1 MLTGTRTMIAIWW
14 RTGRVAILGWIAA
27 LLALSA
33 VSAASIASLY
43 DTPAKLQGYA
53 DSITGD
59 TMTVLNGQVAGLGTL
74 GGTLANE
81 LAFVVALLVPLMA
94 IALTVRTTRREEE
107 SGRLEL
113 LLASRIAHLAPLSA
127 AIIVSTVSLLVLGL
141 GLALLLIA
149 FGAAVG
155 GSLLYGLGVTALGW
169 VFVGVTAVAAQLV
182 LHGRSVWG
190 IGIGVLAASYLG
202 RGRAAVTD
210 SPLLWL
216 TPHGIVDEV
225 RAFGG
230 AEARAWPLLIA
241 VALAVALVAL
251 AVRLAARRDLDDA
264 LLPSRA
270 APPRASRLLATP
282 VGLALH
288 QHRGATLG
296 WGVGVALLMG
306 VYGGLTRETLSAIE
320 DNPTLGELIGAGS
333 VDAADFLDRILSV
346 FVMMLGI
353 LVAAYVVSVVGGLR
367 SEEREGRLEVLLSGH
382 ASRPGWLGV
391 HLAVAAVGALVVGL
405 AGALAFGASTAAS
418 LDDSSWVGRS
428 LVAAAAYVPVALL
441 FLGLAGALVGAL
453 PRAWPLAWTVF
464 GAAAFLGYLGPGLD
478 LPAWLVDHSPFL
490 AVGEALFVDG
500 ADVAG
505 LVSLTLLA
513 ALLLAV
519 AFIGFRRRD
528 VPRL

>member
-14 RTGRVAILGWIAA
+14 RTGRVGILGWIAA

-59 TMTVLNGQVAGLGTL
+59 TMTVLNGSVAGLGTL

-81 LAFVVALLVPLMA
+81 LAFVVALLVPMMA
-94 IALTVRTTRREEE
+94 IGLTVRTTRREEE

-113 LLASRIAHLAPLSA
+113 LLASRIAHLAPLWA
-127 AIIVSTVSLLVLGL
+127 AVAVSSFALLVLGL
-141 GLALLLIA
+141 GLGLLLIA

-155 GSLLYGLGVTALGW
+155 GSLLYGLGVIALGW

-202 RGRAAVTD
+202 RGRAAVVD
-210 SPLLWL
+210 SPLVWL
-216 TPHGIVDEV
+216 TPHGMVDEV
-225 RAFGG
+225 RAYGG
-230 AEARAWPLLIA
+230 PEARAWPLLIA
-241 VALAVALVAL
+241 VAVAAGLVLL
-251 AVRLAARRDLDDA
+251 AVRLAARRDLGDA
-264 LLPSRA
+264 LLPARA
-270 APPRASRLLATP
+270 SKPRASRLLRTP

-320 DNPTLGELIGAGS
+320 ENPTLGELIGAGS

-353 LVAAYVVSVVGGLR
+353 LVAAYVVSVVGALR
-367 SEEREGRLEVLLSGH
+367 AEEREGRLEVLLSGH

-391 HLAVAAVGALVVGL
+391 HLTVAAGGALVVGL
-405 AGALAFGASTAAS
+405 AGALAFGLSTAAS
-418 LDDSSWVGRS
+418 LDDPTWVSRS
-428 LVAAAAYVPVALL
+428 LIAAAAYAPVALL

-464 GAAAFLGYLGPGLD
+464 GLAAFLGYLGPGLD
-478 LPAWLVDHSPFL
+478 LPSWLVDHSPFL
-490 AVGEALFVDG
+490 AIGSALFVDG
-500 ADVAG
+500 ADAAG
-505 LVSLTLLA
+505 LAWLTALGTLLLA
-513 ALLLAV
+513 AAL
-519 AFIGFRRRD
+519 IGFRRRD